1 MALSDAMRLL
11 LLRVPRWHSAS
22 QLFVNCGVPTLGAPL
37 RQLMYKFMSRLDK
50 SKNTIIKGFN

>member
-1 MALSDAMRLL
+1 MAFNDAIGLL

-50 SKNTIIKGFN
+50 SKKTIIKGIN